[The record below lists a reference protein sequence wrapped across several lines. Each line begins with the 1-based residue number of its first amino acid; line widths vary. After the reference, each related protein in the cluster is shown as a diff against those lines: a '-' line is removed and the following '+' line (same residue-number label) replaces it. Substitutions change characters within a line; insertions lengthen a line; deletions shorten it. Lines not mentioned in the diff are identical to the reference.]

1 MLANGSE
8 ASGLHTRLLVHNG
21 TNTFR
26 YKIATDGGR
35 PTGTESTMCTCT
47 DIHGQPTAT
56 RADARKAGRKR
67 NRRRAAVVFSI
78 GALMLG
84 GGVAWAAWTNSGTGA
99 ANAKA
104 TTATALVVTAGTP
117 ASTLYPEPSNGYPNS
132 TVGAIY
138 TTVANPNNYP
148 VTVTTV
154 SVGTVSITPQA
165 GKTCAAGSVVATA
178 ASMTL
183 ATPIS
188 LPANASATAVTIP
201 SAVKMLGTAED
212 GCQGASF
219 SAPVTLTGASS

>member
-1 MLANGSE
+1 
-8 ASGLHTRLLVHNG
+8 
-21 TNTFR
+21 
-26 YKIATDGGR
+26 
-35 PTGTESTMCTCT
+35 MCTCT
-47 DIHGQPTAT
+47 DTSTTAPAT
-56 RADARKAGRKR
+56 RSPRTSRRK
-67 NRRRAAVVFSI
+67 RAAVVVTAGS
-78 GALMLG
+78 LMLG
-84 GGVAWAAWTNSGTGA
+84 GGVAWAAWTNTGTGA

-117 ASTLYPEPSNGYPNS
+117 ASTLYPEPTGGYPNS

-183 ATPIS
+183 TTPVQ
-188 LPANASATAVTIP
+188 LAANASATAVTIP
-201 SAVKMLGTAED
+201 SAVKMIATAED

-219 SAPVTLTGASS
+219 SAPVTLTGASA